1 MVYDLTSSA
10 EWDSGHADTKS
21 IFDYDAIFGY
31 VGSCSIF
38 NSELPSDKDFSLSL
52 APFLN
57 KKV

>member
-38 NSELPSDKDFSLSL
+38 NSEL
-52 APFLN
+52 
-57 KKV
+57 